1 MTKRWLGAL
10 AAALGFAVTVAGCQ
24 PLPHPFAHD
33 RPPAALLAVP
43 DSIVITVASIA
54 GEPRATAAKL
64 SSAIASELLKHNITA
79 SAQTTSHTSY
89 VLEGRIEE
97 GAPRDGNA
105 TVTVFW
111 RLRDAQ
117 GRIVDQQSSQFSA
130 SARDWQDGAETPVG
144 QLAAASAGALASLLT
159 ETTPKE
165 QPAGGRVRVAI
176 RKIGGAP
183 GDGDTSLAT
192 SIAAVLKHAD
202 IDIVDQKTGRPD
214 LDVDAEITVTPKADR
229 QHVKIVWHVS
239 RAGGGEVGTVAQ
251 ENDVPRGQLDGAWG
265 DVAYSVAI
273 AAGGGI
279 MQLVDRGTPPVKLGA
294 TATAAAPPPEP
305 PVAAQTLP
313 TAATQS
319 APAPGNI
326 DSPVVALPP
335 VSVTPADPYAR
346 PDVPVLL
353 PRRGVPLPPQ

>member
-1 MTKRWLGAL
+1 MTKRGPSAA
-10 AAALGFAVTVAGCQ
+10 AAALGFAAMLAGCQ
-24 PLPHPFAHD
+24 PLPHPFADD

-97 GAPRDGNA
+97 GAPRDGKA

-117 GRIVDQQSSQFSA
+117 GRTVDERSSHLSA
-130 SARDWQDGAETPVG
+130 AARDWQDGAEAPVG

-202 IDIVDQKTGRPD
+202 IDIVDQKTGKPD
-214 LDVDAEITVTPKADR
+214 LDLDAEITVTPKADR

-239 RAGGGEVGTVAQ
+239 HAGGGEVGTVAQ

-294 TATAAAPPPEP
+294 ATPPAEPPAEP
-305 PVAAQTLP
+305 PVGAGAP
-313 TAATQS
+313 PAATTN
-319 APAPGNI
+319 PVPGNI
-326 DSPVVALPP
+326 GSPVVALPP
-335 VSVTPADPYAR
+335 ISVAPANPYAP